1 MRFKWYVISI
11 PNSNS
16 IHRLLLNSGQSGL
29 VFLQNLESS
38 PMGAVRKFLGSRQKA
53 SPFLVL
59 SLR

>member
-38 PMGAVRKFLGSRQKA
+38 PTGAVQKFLGSQQKA